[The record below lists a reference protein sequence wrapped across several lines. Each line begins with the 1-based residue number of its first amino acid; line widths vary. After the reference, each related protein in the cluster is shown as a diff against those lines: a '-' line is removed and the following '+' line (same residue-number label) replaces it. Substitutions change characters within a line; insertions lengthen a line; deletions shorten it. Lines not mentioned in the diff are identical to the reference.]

1 MSLIYTWKLT
11 AIRKADTPDLSGVVI
26 GTRWECTGADEN
38 GDSGTFS
45 GATPFN
51 LNEVN
56 SETFVPFEE
65 LTEELVL
72 GWVQAVVV
80 DGYKDH
86 IDSQIMKQIAQKK
99 SIVVELS
106 GDQLPWAA
114 PASNENI

>member
-1 MSLIYTWKLT
+1 MTLTYTWKLT
-11 AIRKADTPDLSGVVI
+11 SIRKADTPDLSGVVI

-56 SETFVPFEE
+56 GETFVLFEE
-65 LTEELVL
+65 LTEALVL

-80 DGYKDH
+80 GGYKDH
-86 IDSQIMKQIAQKK
+86 IDGHILNQIAQKK
-99 SIVVELS
+99 SAVVELS
-106 GDQLPWAA
+106 GDQFPWA
-114 PASNENI
+114 SKSVL

>member
-1 MSLIYTWKLT
+1 MPLTYTWKLT

-26 GTRWECTGADEN
+26 GTRWECTGTDES
-38 GDSGTFS
+38 GKFGTFS

-56 SETFVPFEE
+56 GENFVPFEE
-65 LTEELVL
+65 LTEALVL
-72 GWVQAVVV
+72 GWVQDVVV

-86 IDSQIMKQIAQKK
+86 IDSQILKQIAHKK
-99 SIVVELS
+99 SAVVELT
-106 GDQLPWAA
+106 GDQLPWAV